1 MASDIQRGTRKMDAG
16 DWIRLKRLKGGQNYL
31 TDMIGTTTDITNP
44 PPSIVPKDGRRVF
57 TEFGTS
63 KIRRP
68 ASSYTDYVASRSA
81 DYIMESYTANGGK
94 QLIGTRLCD
103 CNITFDPVKHNGVC
117 AKCGR

>member
-16 DWIRLKRLKGGQNYL
+16 DWIRLKRIKGGKNYL
-31 TDMIGTTTDITNP
+31 ADMNGDVTNP
-44 PPSIVPKDGRRVF
+44 NPSIVPQTGRRVF

-68 ASSYTDYVASRSA
+68 ASSYTDYAASRSS
-81 DYIMESYTANGGK
+81 DYIVESYTIGGGK
-94 QLIGTRLCD
+94 VLVGTRLCD
-103 CNITFDPVKHNGVC
+103 CNITFNPVKHNGLC